1 MGGSSL
7 ADVLLPYLHTLS
19 SLIPAIGIPNDLY
32 FEDSPAVEGP
42 AIDVFV
48 HNIGLGPGFFRGFR
62 ASYQGILEEVLT
74 GIGEHIKNGE
84 YEVMSLSA
92 SRYSV
97 VLILRSKS
105 EAEVLNALFFKLQS
119 ALVKNLELKKEG
131 RVQVATRASEGV

>member
-1 MGGSSL
+1 
-7 ADVLLPYLHTLS
+7 
-19 SLIPAIGIPNDLY
+19 
-32 FEDSPAVEGP
+32 
-42 AIDVFV
+42 V

-62 ASYQGILEEVLT
+62 ASYQGTLEEVLA

-84 YEVMSLSA
+84 YEVMSVSA

-119 ALVKNLELKKEG
+119 ALVKNSELRKYG
-131 RVQVATRASEGV
+131 REQVETSASEGV